1 MIITIDVS
9 AAIEVVMGRPKQK
22 KIIDILEKAEWIIA
36 PSLYIYEASN
46 VMWKYNILQK
56 YPVEDL
62 LHKIRHM
69 IEMVD
74 QFIKAEDLYEEA
86 IPLACKLKHPTYDI
100 MYLVVSC
107 RKNAT
112 LVTLDSKLID
122 IAKKLDIPVA
132 AIDE

>member
-62 LHKIRHM
+62 LHKIS
-69 IEMVD
+69 I
-74 QFIKAEDLYEEA
+74 
-86 IPLACKLKHPTYDI
+86 
-100 MYLVVSC
+100 
-107 RKNAT
+107 
-112 LVTLDSKLID
+112 
-122 IAKKLDIPVA
+122 
-132 AIDE
+132 

>member
-1 MIITIDVS
+1 MIAAIDVS

-22 KIIDILEKAEWIIA
+22 KIINILEKAEWVIA

-46 VMWKYNILQK
+46 VMWKYHLIQN
-56 YPVEDL
+56 YPVDEL
-62 LHKIRHM
+62 LHKIRHL

-86 IPLACKLKHPTYDI
+86 IPLACKLKHPAYDV
-100 MYLVVSC
+100 MYLVVSR

-122 IAKKLDIPVA
+122 AAKMLDIPVA
-132 AIDE
+132 AID